1 MTPDLE
7 ILHFE
12 MARMRYFE
20 EALGDLWRRGLISGE
35 MHLGV
40 GEEAIAA
47 GIAAHLEA
55 GDGLALDYRPTPVL
69 VGRGLDLESMLRE
82 MLGSEEGLC
91 RGHGGH
97 MHLLSPEHLALSTGI
112 VGSTAPLGLGL
123 ALSAQVLRPGRVAI
137 AVFGDGAA
145 NQGMVMESLNLARVW
160 KLPVVFVCKD
170 NGWAVTTRSSHLTA
184 GSLAGRARAFGLPVR
199 TLDGRDVNNVWK
211 AAGWA
216 IDRARRGRGPTFLLM
231 RCRRPRGHF
240 EDDQLVRAVRHPG
253 ELARLMPDLMR
264 KSIASGAGV
273 RHRIEAWRTVIATI
287 VRVAVDQWLSR
298 WDPLRRS
305 RSRIGKEKAAELE
318 ARARSEIDAAV
329 DAALSGIGATP

>member
-1 MTPDLE
+1 MTPDLDA
-7 ILHFE
+7 LHLE
-12 MARMRYFE
+12 MARMRHFE
-20 EALGDLWRRGLISGE
+20 EALGELWKRGMISGE

-47 GIAAHLEA
+47 GVAAHLEE
-55 GDGLALDYRPTPVL
+55 GDGLALDYRPTPLL
-69 VGRGLDLESMLRE
+69 VGRGLDLGSLLLE
-82 MLGSEEGLC
+82 MLGAEEGLC

-145 NQGMVMESLNLARVW
+145 NQGMVMESLNLAKVW
-160 KLPVVFVCKD
+160 ELPVVFVCKD
-170 NGWAVTTRSSHLTA
+170 NGWAVTTRSSHFTG

-199 TLDGRDVNNVWK
+199 TLDGRNVEAVWK

-240 EDDQLVRAVRHPG
+240 EDDQLVEAVRHPV
-253 ELARLMPDLMR
+253 ELARLMPDLLR
-264 KSIASGAGV
+264 KSVAPGANLRRRLG
-273 RHRIEAWRTVIATI
+273 AWATVIATI
-287 VRVAVDQWLSR
+287 VRVAADQWLSR

-318 ARARSEIDAAV
+318 AHARNEIDAAV
-329 DAALSGIGATP
+329 GDALARIGAAR

>member
-7 ILHFE
+7 ALYLD

-20 EALGDLWRRGLISGE
+20 EALGELWGRGLISGE

-47 GIAAHLEA
+47 GIAAHLES
-55 GDGLALDYRPTPVL
+55 GDGLALDYRPTPLL
-69 VGRGLDLESMLRE
+69 VGRGLDLESMLLE

-112 VGSTAPLGLGL
+112 VGSTAPLGIGL
-123 ALSAQVLRPGRVAI
+123 ALASQVLRPGRVAI

-170 NGWAVTTRSSHLTA
+170 NGWAVTTRSSRLTA
-184 GSLAGRARAFGLPVR
+184 GSLSGRARAFGLPVR
-199 TLDGRDVNNVWK
+199 TLDGRDVTSVWK

-240 EDDQLVRAVRHPG
+240 EDDQLVRAVRHPV

-264 KSIASGAGV
+264 KSVAPGAGV
-273 RHRIEAWRTVIATI
+273 RHRIGAWGTVIATI
-287 VRVAVDQWLSR
+287 LRVAADQWLSR

-305 RSRIGKEKAAELE
+305 RPRVGKEKASELE
-318 ARARSEIDAAV
+318 VRARSEIDAAV
-329 DAALSGIGATP
+329 DAALAASGAAP